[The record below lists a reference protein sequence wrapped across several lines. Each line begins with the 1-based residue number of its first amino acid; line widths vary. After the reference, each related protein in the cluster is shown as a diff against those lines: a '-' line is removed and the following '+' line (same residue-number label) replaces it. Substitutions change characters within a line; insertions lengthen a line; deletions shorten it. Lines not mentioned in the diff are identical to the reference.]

1 MRCGP
6 HTGRMAYDE
15 DVAARIRALL
25 AGEPG
30 LTEQRMFG
38 GLGFLV
44 NGNMAVAASSKGGV
58 MVRVD
63 PERGAGLVGAGVA
76 PMEMRGRLMAGWLHA
91 DPSAF
96 TTEAELA
103 RLVEAGVSFARSLP
117 PKSSA

>member
-1 MRCGP
+1 
-6 HTGRMAYDE
+6 MAYDE
-15 DVAARIRALL
+15 DVAARIRALV
-25 AGEPG
+25 AGQPG
-30 LTEQRMFG
+30 LSEQRMFG

-63 PERGAGLVGAGVA
+63 PEQGAGLVSAGVQ

-91 DPSAF
+91 DADAF
-96 TTEAELA
+96 ATDAELA

-117 PKSSA
+117 SKSSARSSR